1 MELLPT
7 PNPQPKTLK
16 PIGNTN
22 QKQVKRRNSCVIVKI
37 KQSVVVRIKQL
48 NCVIVK
54 IKQSIPKP
62 SLAYQSL
69 LWHTKASFGLPTPSL
84 AHQSLLW
91 PTKAFFGPP
100 KPTKAFSGLSKPLSR
115 RTLGTSLGSS
125 FAAPFPIFALFTH
138 FALAC
143 TAQPRPLYLLCSHTI
158 LRTALVALILFTH
171 HHHHPHPHDT
181 VLYFFSASSSTMDC
195 AVATSLALYHDSHS
209 LEAMSLN
216 TATALGS
223 MTASIRLWS
232 IPGGNEE

>member
-1 MELLPT
+1 M
-7 PNPQPKTLK
+7 QV
-16 PIGNTN
+16 N
-22 QKQVKRRNSCVIVKI
+22 QVRRRNSCVIVKL
-37 KQSVVVRIKQL
+37 KQL

-62 SLAYQSL
+62 SLAYQSLLWHTKASFGLPTPSLAHQSL

-125 FAAPFPIFALFTH
+125 FAAPFPIVALFTH

-143 TAQPRPLYLLCSHTI
+143 TAQPRPHDFANPLYSHTI
-158 LRTALVALILFTH
+158 TTTPPTRYRALFLM
-171 HHHHPHPHDT
+171 
-181 VLYFFSASSSTMDC
+181 SSKR
-195 AVATSLALYHDSHS
+195 AWSLL
-209 LEAMSLN
+209 LL
-216 TATALGS
+216 L
-223 MTASIRLWS
+223 LL
-232 IPGGNEE
+232 